1 MFPNAHHGYGA
12 DANYMTRRRW
22 DYFGK
27 NLMGAEVPKEFKIDP
42 TAAATPAQPIKKDAT
57 STVLTRKNTVFS
69 RIPVNVKNIT
79 LDIFDNGT
87 VDDDSISVYYNNKLL
102 VSNQRLTEKAI
113 TVNLLLD
120 DKAPQHEIV
129 LFAHNLGSIPPNTAT
144 IVVKAGD
151 KRYELHSSASLT
163 ENAVLVLEYKP
174 K

>member
-1 MFPNAHHGYGA
+1 M
-12 DANYMTRRRW
+12 
-22 DYFGK
+22 
-27 NLMGAEVPKEFKIDP
+27 
-42 TAAATPAQPIKKDAT
+42 
-57 STVLTRKNTVFS
+57 RKNTVFS

-87 VDDDSISVYYNNKLL
+87 VDGDSISVYYNNKLL

-120 DKAPQHEIV
+120 EKATQHEIV